1 MNYLKTSLVI
11 VLSVFILGCASSKEE
26 ISVLTKTTIPLSSN
40 INQVIAALGQPIKTY
55 QHNDKTVLYYCE
67 NPTWNTMKRRYFWF
81 DGQKLLADNLLDAKG
96 VICDKGMPKPSFSGL
111 AYNDYSL
118 MIPTSTRY
126 GQDALQVCTD
136 ALSSQRY
143 ANVPFDF
150 SSPLFSVATG
160 AYDYPN
166 RTLTTREKT
175 AVQSLIILLEECSNV
190 APKRQKKYLANLFGT
205 VPKEILEKVEFEI
218 KTMFRDRRLAEKRLF
233 NDLIT
238 DKITINVAYERLL
251 DLEESSNLGIRDVI
265 TYIADF
271 KQKVAIAKAGKT
283 EVKTSVR
290 VINDGG
296 IIPRCRMTGKC

>member
-1 MNYLKTSLVI
+1 MNYLKTILVI
-11 VLSVFILGCASSKEE
+11 ALLVFTLGCASSKKE
-26 ISVLTKTTIPLSSN
+26 ISVLTKTAISPSSN

-55 QHNDKTVLYYCE
+55 QHKDKTVLYYCE

-81 DGQKLLADNLLDAKG
+81 DEQQLLADNFVDAKG
-96 VICDKGMPKPSFSGL
+96 VICDKGMPTPSFSGL

-150 SSPLFSVATG
+150 LPPLFSVATG
-160 AYDYPN
+160 AYDYPS
-166 RTLTTREKT
+166 RTLTTQEKM
-175 AVQSLIILLEECSNV
+175 AVQSLIILLNECMNV
-190 APKRQKKYLANLFGT
+190 APKRQKKYLVNLFGS
-205 VPKEILEKVEFEI
+205 VPKEILEKVSFEI
-218 KTMFRDRRLAEKRLF
+218 KTMFQDRRIAEKRLF
-233 NDLIT
+233 NDLLM
-238 DKITINVAYERLL
+238 DKITLNEAYERLL
-251 DLEESSNLGIRDVI
+251 TLEESTNLGKRDVL

-271 KQKVAIAKAGKT
+271 KQKVAIARAGKT
-283 EVKTSVR
+283 EVKTNVR
-290 VINDGG
+290 VVNDGG